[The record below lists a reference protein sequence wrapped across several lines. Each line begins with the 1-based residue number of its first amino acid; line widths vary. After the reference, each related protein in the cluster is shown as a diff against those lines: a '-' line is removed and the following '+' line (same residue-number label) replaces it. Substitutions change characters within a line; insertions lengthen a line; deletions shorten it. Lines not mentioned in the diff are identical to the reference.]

1 MEPNYYAIL
10 EVSAKAS
17 PADIQK
23 AYRRLAR
30 MHHPDLNGVAKDAQ
44 IKRIN
49 EAYAVLSNRQKR
61 AAYDAARRTAQE
73 REQALREAEQARRA
87 QLRKAQEAA
96 QLKKDAEAAAARKEQ
111 EMTWMQGMVGFV
123 KELRK
128 GLKED

>member
-1 MEPNYYAIL
+1 MEPDYYAIL

-30 MHHPDLNGVAKDAQ
+30 MHHPDLNGQARDAQ

-49 EAYAVLSNRQKR
+49 EAYAVLGNRQKR
-61 AAYDAARRTAQE
+61 AAYDAARRVAQE
-73 REQALREAEQARRA
+73 REQALREAEQARRE
-87 QLRKAQEAA
+87 QLRRAQETARLKKAQEEATA
-96 QLKKDAEAAAARKEQ
+96 KKEK

-128 GLKED
+128 ELKED